1 MKRIFVLA
9 LVLFFPSFL
18 FAKTGIG
25 IQGGAK
31 FTPSADADVGFNL
44 RSEFSPWGIA
54 VSYNLKDKSIDLV
67 LDNWWIYKKINSRLN
82 WFALWGMSFSGKV
95 ENKSFA
101 ETGARLGMGLNVFCF
116 ENRCLEFY
124 AHSVWNPSV
133 GVYYDRDD
141 EEYSLRFVP
150 ACFPLNAGVRFW
162 L

>member
-9 LVLFFPSFL
+9 LVLFFPSSL

-54 VSYNLKDKSIDLV
+54 ASYNLKDKSIDLI

-101 ETGARLGMGLNVFCF
+101 EPNLATNL
-116 ENRCLEFY
+116 CLIY
-124 AHSVWNPSV
+124 SYILIAVVVSYPSA
-133 GVYYDRDD
+133 
-141 EEYSLRFVP
+141 S
-150 ACFPLNAGVRFW
+150 
-162 L
+162 

>member
-54 VSYNLKDKSIDLV
+54 VSYNLRI
-67 LDNWWIYKKINSRLN
+67 SRLT
-82 WFALWGMSFSGKV
+82 WFLT
-95 ENKSFA
+95 
-101 ETGARLGMGLNVFCF
+101 TGG
-116 ENRCLEFY
+116 
-124 AHSVWNPSV
+124 SIKK
-133 GVYYDRDD
+133 
-141 EEYSLRFVP
+141 
-150 ACFPLNAGVRFW
+150 
-162 L
+162 